1 MTSTP
6 TDRLEMMESVREG
19 MLTLG
24 EAAYLLGIDMEQ
36 LLELVY
42 SRQVPAKVVRE
53 SGRMLLD
60 EAEIQRLRNRQS
72 TQPAG

>member
-1 MTSTP
+1 M
-6 TDRLEMMESVREG
+6 EMGIERAG

-24 EAAYLLGIDMEQ
+24 EAADLLDVEIGQ

-42 SRQVPAKVVRE
+42 SRQLPATVVRE

-60 EAEIQRLRNRQS
+60 EADIQRLRVQRS
-72 TQPAG
+72 TQPAS

>member
-1 MTSTP
+1 
-6 TDRLEMMESVREG
+6 MMESVREG

-36 LLELVY
+36 LLELVD

>member
-1 MTSTP
+1 
-6 TDRLEMMESVREG
+6 MMESVREG

-24 EAAYLLGIDMEQ
+24 EAAYLLGIHMEQ

-60 EAEIQRLRNRQS
+60 EADIQRLRNRQS

>member
-1 MTSTP
+1 M
-6 TDRLEMMESVREG
+6 LEPVREG
-19 MLTLG
+19 KLTSG

-36 LLELVY
+36 LLELVD

-60 EAEIQRLRNRQS
+60 EADIQRLRNRQS